1 MKAMTQMPP
10 RALKKRA
17 LKKRATVLA
26 AGCFRKA
33 AGSVDTATEGYFS

>member
-1 MKAMTQMPP
+1 
-10 RALKKRA
+10 LKKRA

-26 AGCFRKA
+26 AACFRKA